1 MSEWTL
7 LLLGENH
14 GIVGPPGDEFFGQP
28 KSYRRVR
35 VVEASTID
43 SRDAEIE
50 RLKRELRERNQF
62 LRDANRG
69 AELNAK
75 VNRLLVDEAAEL
87 RAEKEQLR
95 ELLSRAAPW
104 VQTCGNLVL
113 VEEIRKALRRE
124 SNDE

>member
-1 MSEWTL
+1 MSVMCSRGTKGCIQNHDKQEAEYFHV
-7 LLLGENH
+7 EN
-14 GIVGPPGDEFFGQP
+14 
-28 KSYRRVR
+28 
-35 VVEASTID
+35 
-43 SRDAEIE
+43 E